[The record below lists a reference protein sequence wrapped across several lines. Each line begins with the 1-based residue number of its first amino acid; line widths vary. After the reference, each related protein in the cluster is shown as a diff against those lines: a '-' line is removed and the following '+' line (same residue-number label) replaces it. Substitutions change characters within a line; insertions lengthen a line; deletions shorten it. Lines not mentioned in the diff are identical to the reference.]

1 MSAKL
6 QHALLDALQLITGA
20 GQGQQHERVDH
31 VGHRDLG
38 LAHPDGF
45 DQDHIKTGRLQ
56 QHHRFPG
63 GPRHPTQR
71 SRRRGRPDVG
81 VRVHR
86 QPRHPGF
93 ITKNRSTRA
102 GRRRVDRQHRHPMP
116 ALDQM
121 HAQRLDG
128 SRLAHPRDPG
138 DADAMGVPGVR
149 QQSQQQLL
157 RLLTMVG
164 AGRLDQCDGPWQR
177 RTVTAAHGR
186 RQPVD
191 GVVVV
196 GCGHHGHGSPSAVA
210 SAVLILFIVAGV
222 TSPR

>member
-1 MSAKL
+1 MA
-6 QHALLDALQLITGA
+6 
-20 GQGQQHERVDH
+20 VDLPTPGTP
-31 VGHRDLG
+31 VMPTRW
-38 LAHPDGF
+38 A
-45 DQDHIKTGRLQ
+45 
-56 QHHRFPG
+56 FPE
-63 GPRHPTQR
+63 
-71 SRRRGRPDVG
+71 
-81 VRVHR
+81 
-86 QPRHPGF
+86 
-93 ITKNRSTRA
+93 
-102 GRRRVDRQHRHPMP
+102 
-116 ALDQM
+116 
-121 HAQRLDG
+121 
-128 SRLAHPRDPG
+128 
-138 DADAMGVPGVR
+138 R

>member
-1 MSAKL
+1 MA
-6 QHALLDALQLITGA
+6 
-20 GQGQQHERVDH
+20 VD
-31 VGHRDLG
+31 L
-38 LAHPDGF
+38 P
-45 DQDHIKTGRLQ
+45 T
-56 QHHRFPG
+56 PG
-63 GPRHPTQR
+63 T
-71 SRRRGRPDVG
+71 
-81 VRVHR
+81 
-86 QPRHPGF
+86 
-93 ITKNRSTRA
+93 
-102 GRRRVDRQHRHPMP
+102 
-116 ALDQM
+116 
-121 HAQRLDG
+121 
-128 SRLAHPRDPG
+128 PG